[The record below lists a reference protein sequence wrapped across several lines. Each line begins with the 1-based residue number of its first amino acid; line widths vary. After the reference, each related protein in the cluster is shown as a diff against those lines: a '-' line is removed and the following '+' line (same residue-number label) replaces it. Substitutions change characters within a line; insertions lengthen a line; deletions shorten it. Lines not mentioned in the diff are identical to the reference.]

1 MAGLSDF
8 LTSTS
13 SQSTTM
19 PTWYD
24 AAQQNIA
31 NKATTAAGNTPTLQ
45 NTVAGQAI
53 NNLSGA
59 NNPFTQAQGSLNTIA
74 QGAANPWITDASGNV
89 TPNTSTAMGGLFQAQ
104 NQQLNQLLPNA
115 TAPVQGANIASGNF
129 GSLRG
134 QTAVDKAKADAFA
147 NLNAAQMQA
156 ALQNQQ
162 TGVSAG
168 TGLSSVGQ
176 QGTQTMT
183 TLGQAQQSDPFTAA
197 ANMGKVVGGLNSP
210 TTVTNATQL
219 SPLQQISAMLAALPA
234 GETAANGVLGA
245 LGLGNI
251 KSIVGNLFSGSG
263 STTPVFDP
271 SKAPYTNL
279 YGPTPTG
286 GNIDTGTQYG
296 PTPTGGNIDTGA
308 QYGPT
313 PTGGNIDSG
322 AAAPIQ

>member
-13 SQSTTM
+13 TQSTTM

-24 AAQQNIA
+24 TAQQNIA
-31 NKATTAAGNTPTLQ
+31 NKATNAAGNVPTLQ
-45 NTVAGQAI
+45 NTVAGGAI

-89 TPNTSTAMGGLFQAQ
+89 TPNTNTAMGGLFQAQ
-104 NQQLNQLLPNA
+104 DQQLNQLMPNV
-115 TAPVQGANIASGNF
+115 TAPVQGANISSGNF

-134 QTAVDKAKADAFA
+134 QTAVDKAKGDAFA

-168 TGLSSVGQ
+168 TGLSNVGQ

-197 ANMGKVVGGLNSP
+197 SNMGKVVGALNAP

-234 GETAANGVLGA
+234 GETAANGVLSA
-245 LGLGNI
+245 LNLGSL
-251 KSIVGNLFSGSG
+251 KGIVGNLFSGSG
-263 STTPVFDP
+263 STTPVFDA
-271 SKAPYTNL
+271 SKAPWTDQTFGNSGGATTTTDGSNNPVYD
-279 YGPTPTG
+279 GGMVAPTG
-286 GNIDTGTQYG
+286 TTAGVESPAVVQ
-296 PTPTGGNIDTGA
+296 
-308 QYGPT
+308 
-313 PTGGNIDSG
+313 
-322 AAAPIQ
+322 